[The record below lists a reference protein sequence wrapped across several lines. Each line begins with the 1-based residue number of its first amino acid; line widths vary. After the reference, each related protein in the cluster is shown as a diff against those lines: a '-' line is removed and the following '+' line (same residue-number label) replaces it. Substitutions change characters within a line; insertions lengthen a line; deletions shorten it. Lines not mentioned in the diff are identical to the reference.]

1 MNSDCLNQNVDYISS
16 SGAILSVEQKA
27 ALQSSLVILKNQ
39 QKFKSVEFWGRID
52 GTRNDYFIVQG
63 VGTDQLKDRKTLY
76 SLDCIK
82 WGLMPNPNEETRR
95 KCALIKGRFT
105 GDPSHEYEHSE
116 KNVEEEGQDEEGNI
130 VMVKEEDRLSIVV
143 ENICRDVAIVP
154 RGAFMRTPVGEVIKN
169 KAFEGLSVSE
179 SVRLSSYFH
188 FRDPILLHQKSLL
201 EQADLDKAIDFL
213 DPIVTDIPKNGS
225 WSIQAE
231 RGNSLIVLR
240 SLHWLGFTFYHVPES
255 NTYGYAYFGT
265 GEKNLDLPFML

>member
-1 MNSDCLNQNVDYISS
+1 MNSDSLNQNLDYISS

-27 ALQSSLVILKNQ
+27 ALQSSLIILKNQ
-39 QKFKSVEFWGRID
+39 QKFNLVEFWGRID
-52 GTRNDYFIVQG
+52 GTKNDYFIVQG
-63 VGTDQLKDRKTLY
+63 IGTDQLKDRKTLY

-116 KNVEEEGQDEEGNI
+116 KSADDDTQDEEGNV
-130 VMVKEEDRLSIVV
+130 VMVKEEDRLAIVV
-143 ENICRDVAIVP
+143 ENVCRDVSIVP
-154 RGAFMRTPVGEVIKN
+154 RGAFLRTPVGEVIKN
-169 KAFEGLSVSE
+169 KAFEGLSVTEVS
-179 SVRLSSYFH
+179 RLSSYFH

-213 DPIVTDIPKNGS
+213 DPIISDIPRNGS

-231 RGNSLIVLR
+231 RGSSLIVLR
-240 SLHWLGFTFYHVPES
+240 SLHWLGFTFYHVP
-255 NTYGYAYFGT
+255 NTNIYGYAYFGT